1 MVISAAFVTDELQL
15 FTFEKKFEVNKYNLF
30 PETVGS
36 QKSIVARKQRITSLL
51 RSWLFWNV
59 TQRRLVDSYRRFGTI
74 NQSKNQGL
82 LDS

>member
-1 MVISAAFVTDELQL
+1 MSYSYSPLK
-15 FTFEKKFEVNKYNLF
+15 KKFEVNKYNLF
-30 PETVGS
+30 PEILES
-36 QKSIVARKQRITSLL
+36 QKSKVARKQRITPLL

-74 NQSKNQGL
+74 NQSKNQAL